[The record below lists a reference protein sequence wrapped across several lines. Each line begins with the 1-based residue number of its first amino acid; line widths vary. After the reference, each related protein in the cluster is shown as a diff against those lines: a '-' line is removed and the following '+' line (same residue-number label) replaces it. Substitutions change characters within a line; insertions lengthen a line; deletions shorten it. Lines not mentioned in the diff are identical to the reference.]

1 MEVTR
6 KLGTVVSHRREIRR
20 RYTRSPTIDCS
31 SDLSLSLIASY
42 RALHKIYFHT
52 LLNFANVSYPIHSIA
67 ACLVRQTLFVARG
80 RIFVKN
86 DSKRTVHVLK
96 NLKGLIFF
104 ASTVSK
110 LTIRTKRLK
119 KNRMDEITSR
129 GFTLDRTRPN
139 TNCTRLYD
147 CISLL
152 LIAPNLI
159 IES

>member
-1 MEVTR
+1 MGVTR
-6 KLGTVVSHRREIRR
+6 KLGTVVSHHREIRR

-42 RALHKIYFHT
+42 RVLHKIYFHM
-52 LLNFANVSYPIHSIA
+52 LLNFANVSCSIHSIA
-67 ACLVRQTLFVARG
+67 ACLVRQALFVARE

-86 DSKRTVHVLK
+86 DSKRTRVK
-96 NLKGLIFF
+96 KFERINFF
-104 ASTVSK
+104 VSTVSK
-110 LTIRTKRLK
+110 FTIRTKRLK
-119 KNRMDEITSR
+119 KNRTDEITSR

-139 TNCTRLYD
+139 INCMRLHD